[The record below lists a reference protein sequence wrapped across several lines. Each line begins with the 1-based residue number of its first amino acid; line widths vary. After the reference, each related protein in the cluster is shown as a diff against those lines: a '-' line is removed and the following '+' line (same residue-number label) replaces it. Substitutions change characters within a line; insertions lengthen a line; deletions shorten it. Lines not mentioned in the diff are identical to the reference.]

1 MLFKVDV
8 GIISPIAFL
17 MFSIIPAVVIFLTNM
32 VFSELNSLTGYS
44 ASVWQLKIF
53 RNCVIGFEFWD
64 SISED
69 VSRIWW

>member
-32 VFSELNSLTGYS
+32 VFSELHSLAGYS
-44 ASVWQLKIF
+44 TSVWQWKSF
-53 RNCVIGFEFWD
+53 CNCVIGFEFWD
-64 SISED
+64 SVSED
-69 VSRIWW
+69 VSI

>member
-32 VFSELNSLTGYS
+32 VFSELHSLAGYS
-44 ASVWQLKIF
+44 TSV
-53 RNCVIGFEFWD
+53 
-64 SISED
+64 
-69 VSRIWW
+69 

>member
-32 VFSELNSLTGYS
+32 VFSELNSLAGYS
-44 ASVWQLKIF
+44 ASV
-53 RNCVIGFEFWD
+53 
-64 SISED
+64 
-69 VSRIWW
+69 